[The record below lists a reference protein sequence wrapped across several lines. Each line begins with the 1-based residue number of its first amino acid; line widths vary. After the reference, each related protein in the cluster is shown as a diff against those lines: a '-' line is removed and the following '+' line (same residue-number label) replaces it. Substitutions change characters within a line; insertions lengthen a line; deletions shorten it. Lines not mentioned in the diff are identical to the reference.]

1 MLTSRKNEAGQFQ
14 VFTKANNPNNVTVK
28 YIDCFSKS
36 QSVNTG
42 TILKKS
48 SLTGQTLPWAN
59 ANAKDFYPHFN
70 HPLL

>member
-28 YIDCFSKS
+28 YIDCS
-36 QSVNTG
+36 QIANTG

-59 ANAKDFYPHFN
+59 ANAKDFYLHFN